1 MKANNFAGAPAH
13 AIAHYRATESTLDAE
28 AETALRQ
35 IVRFRENGEVGIGTA
50 LPMTVNRVEVR
61 LAHET
66 RRRRKAQPGFIR
78 A

>member
-1 MKANNFAGAPAH
+1 MKPNNFAGAPAH

-61 LAHET
+61 LAQEMRG
-66 RRRRKAQPGFIR
+66 RRIGQPGFIR

>member
-13 AIAHYRATESTLDAE
+13 TVAHYSATESSLDAE

-35 IVRFRENGEVGIGTA
+35 VVRFRENGEMGIGTA
-50 LPMTVNRVEVR
+50 LPMTINRVEVR
-61 LAHET
+61 LAHQAHG
-66 RRRRKAQPGFIR
+66 RRIGQPGFIR